1 MKRLKLK
8 KSTDDIELVDI
19 GKHIVSR
26 WPFRVLSFPDFIFT
40 GLILSLW
47 FLLFYPEIVPFWD
60 YPPHLSRLHILKLD
74 GMDPII
80 EKYFS
85 VDWNYVPNLALDLF
99 SYPLLQFLEADAV
112 IRIFICA
119 GFLISASGTIYLH
132 RALGGKGLWPYVVFL
147 FLINDI
153 LVFGFLSFVFSNG
166 LAVWAFAFWIK
177 SRKIHYWRKL
187 CIFALVAL
195 ALLTAHLFAFCVY
208 ALLVGSYEIAA
219 LFERYKDKEKIFSA
233 NFVIGALHF
242 LPSLLLFFLIS
253 ETSDN
258 APISVGTVMQKLAG
272 LASVVSLYDID
283 IQLAVVALI
292 CIFIILLLLSKGANV
307 APRMYVF
314 MIFGIL
320 LFIVAPGSAFGSF
333 FLDHRMPIGLLLP
346 FIASIQF
353 KEIRMKTSYCW
364 MALVVACLT
373 QYIYIGIQWEK
384 FDRIYSDM
392 FVVTN
397 DLKAGDKLLHYT
409 LEKERFSENIAPP
422 LIRLP
427 EHLLVTKGV
436 ISPFV
441 FADARHQPISYH
453 GPVPLGVG
461 GYPMFRLFDKNSMQI
476 DSIRIKKF
484 KDDLDAELSV
494 DMDYLLLID
503 FDREFIAQSK
513 VWQLY
518 SDEGVFRLYKKIDK
532 SKLSP

>member
-1 MKRLKLK
+1 
-8 KSTDDIELVDI
+8 
-19 GKHIVSR
+19 
-26 WPFRVLSFPDFIFT
+26 
-40 GLILSLW
+40 
-47 FLLFYPEIVPFWD
+47 
-60 YPPHLSRLHILKLD
+60 
-74 GMDPII
+74 
-80 EKYFS
+80 
-85 VDWNYVPNLALDLF
+85 
-99 SYPLLQFLEADAV
+99 
-112 IRIFICA
+112 
-119 GFLISASGTIYLH
+119 
-132 RALGGKGLWPYVVFL
+132 
-147 FLINDI
+147 
-153 LVFGFLSFVFSNG
+153 
-166 LAVWAFAFWIK
+166 
-177 SRKIHYWRKL
+177 
-187 CIFALVAL
+187 
-195 ALLTAHLFAFCVY
+195 
-208 ALLVGSYEIAA
+208 
-219 LFERYKDKEKIFSA
+219 
-233 NFVIGALHF
+233 
-242 LPSLLLFFLIS
+242 
-253 ETSDN
+253 
-258 APISVGTVMQKLAG
+258 
-272 LASVVSLYDID
+272 
-283 IQLAVVALI
+283 
-292 CIFIILLLLSKGANV
+292 
-307 APRMYVF
+307 
-314 MIFGIL
+314 
-320 LFIVAPGSAFGSF
+320 
-333 FLDHRMPIGLLLP
+333 
-346 FIASIQF
+346 
-353 KEIRMKTSYCW
+353 MKTSYCW